1 MGALDVMLTAAALVV
16 GFLLVIGKGSFFMKG
31 GNDQARKAMYDEKK
45 MEKGSGVALILI
57 GLATGIDMF
66 TTGMAFKIGYIVVL
80 LIIIV
85 GLMYYLRVK
94 CRKTEKEKIE

>member
-1 MGALDVMLTAAALVV
+1 
-16 GFLLVIGKGSFFMKG
+16 
-31 GNDQARKAMYDEKK
+31 
-45 MEKGSGVALILI
+45 
-57 GLATGIDMF
+57 MF

-94 CRKTEKEKIE
+94 CRKTEKSIPVGFAGSNAIHGMRR

>member
-1 MGALDVMLTAAALVV
+1 MGALDVMLTAAALIV

-66 TTGMAFKIGYIVVL
+66 TKGFAAKIAYIVVL
-80 LIIIV
+80 IV
-85 GLMYYLRVK
+85 ILAGLFYYLRTK
-94 CRKTEKEKIE
+94 CKK